1 MILLTLS
8 QKRVLEEVLLLV
20 KKVPEIRF
28 KGFYTDWEQRKL
40 GEEATIVVGGDI
52 DKAKLLK
59 SGKYPVLANALTND
73 GIVGYYE
80 DNYRIGAP
88 AVTVTGRGDV
98 GYAKARRTNFTPVV
112 RLLAV
117 TSDHDIDFLEAAL
130 NNHKKIIE
138 STGVP
143 QLTSPQLAKYKILFP
158 SLEEEKKIGAFFNQ
172 LDQTIALHLRK
183 LQALQQLKKG
193 FLQKMFPENQEKVP
207 QIRFAHFQEEWEQRK
222 VMDMSE
228 ETYGGGTPRTN
239 NKEYWQGEFPWIQS
253 SDLKNDQLC
262 DVIPTKFITNEAINK
277 SATKVIPSNSI
288 AIVTRVGVGKLA
300 LIPYD
305 YTTSQDFLSLSR
317 LTVEPWFGV
326 YSLYKL
332 LKKEINNIQGTSIK
346 GITKLDLLEKKI
358 ILPSSLE
365 EQIKI
370 GAFFQKLDSTIALHQ
385 SKLEH
390 LQSIKHSLLQK
401 MFL

>member
-207 QIRFAHFQEEWEQRK
+207 QIRFAHFQEEWEQLKLGNLIEQVIREVPK
-222 VMDMSE
+222 PDTPYERLSVRSHAK
-228 ETYGGGTPRTN
+228 GTFHQHVDDPSKIAMEKLYVVR
-239 NKEYWQGEFPWIQS
+239 
-253 SDLKNDQLC
+253 KNDLIVNITFAWEHAIAVANEF
-262 DVIPTKFITNEAINK
+262 DDGLLVSHRFPMYRADGKSDIKFLHYMVSQEEFRQKLELISPGGAGRN
-277 SATKVIPSNSI
+277 
-288 AIVTRVGVGKLA
+288 RVLSKK
-300 LIPYD
+300 
-305 YTTSQDFLSLSR
+305 DFL
-317 LTVEPWFGV
+317 
-326 YSLYKL
+326 KL
-332 LKKEINNIQGTSIK
+332 EVVVPKEI
-346 GITKLDLLEKKI
+346 
-358 ILPSSLE
+358 E
-365 EQIKI
+365 EQKRI
-370 GAFFQKLDSTIALHQ
+370 GTFFNELDKTIILHQ
-385 SKLEH
+385 SKLEK
-390 LQSIKHSLLQK
+390 LKQIKKSLLQK
-401 MFL
+401 MFI